1 MRTVLVIGLAL
12 VALLLVPV
20 VLVAVRR
27 IRERLSLRTG
37 FSALGEWLWTN
48 SGIAARTMR
57 ESCRNTSCLANQVR
71 RTIRSG
77 MGSFG

>member
-27 IRERLSLRTG
+27 IRERLSLHTG
-37 FSALGEWLWTN
+37 FSALGRVALDKQWH
-48 SGIAARTMR
+48 SSPDDA
-57 ESCRNTSCLANQVR
+57 
-71 RTIRSG
+71 
-77 MGSFG
+77 

>member
-27 IRERLSLRTG
+27 IREGLSLRTG
-37 FSALGEWLWTN
+37 FSALGRVALDKQWH
-48 SGIAARTMR
+48 SSPDDA
-57 ESCRNTSCLANQVR
+57 
-71 RTIRSG
+71 
-77 MGSFG
+77 

>member
-12 VALLLVPV
+12 VALLLLPV

-27 IRERLSLRTG
+27 IREGLSLLTG
-37 FSALGEWLWTN
+37 FQALGRVALEN
-48 SGIAARTMR
+48 SGTAARTMR
-57 ESCRNTSCLANQVR
+57 ESCRNASCLANQVR

-77 MGSFG
+77 MSSLG